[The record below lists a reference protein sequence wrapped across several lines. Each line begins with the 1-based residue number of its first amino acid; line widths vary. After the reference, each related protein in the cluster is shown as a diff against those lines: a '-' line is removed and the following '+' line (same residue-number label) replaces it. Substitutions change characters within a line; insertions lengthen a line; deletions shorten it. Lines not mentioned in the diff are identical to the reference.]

1 MKVLLIHK
9 HFWPDTPPYAAM
21 LKIIAERLDSDGHE
35 VTVLSTQPSYKSNS
49 SSEKKIES
57 FGAKGI
63 IIRFSLISKFNQKLA
78 SFLNFLYFPLKVCI
92 FILMNRNF
100 DVVSISTAPPV
111 LGGFFTSLAAKF
123 TNTKFIYHC
132 MDIHPEIGRLSGE
145 FSNSFVYKIFNKLD
159 SFACKNASRVVV
171 LSDDMAKSL
180 QIRKELAE
188 VQSNIAVINNFALPS
203 NLNKDNQEQLN
214 SKYLKSS
221 NDIFRI
227 IFAGN
232 IGRFQG
238 LENIILAI
246 KEIGKL
252 DDFELVFLGEGKAL
266 RTMKL
271 LAEDIP
277 KGMIKFLPQVSV
289 EHAKELIKDSGL
301 GIVSLQPEIIKYAY
315 PSKTMTYLEQGCPLL
330 VVVENYSEL
339 SKFVVNNQLGFAADS
354 GSVKSIKDALIEAYN
369 LHKESK
375 LDRKIIIKKYLETFG
390 EQNQLDTWSDLYR
403 ELEHE

>member
-1 MKVLLIHK
+1 
-9 HFWPDTPPYAAM
+9 M
-21 LKIIAERLDSDGHE
+21 LKIIAERLDNDGHE

-49 SSEKKIES
+49 SSEQKIES

-63 IIRFSLISKFNQKLA
+63 IRRFALINKFNQKLA
-78 SFLNFLYFPLKVCI
+78 GFLNFLYFPIKVFI

-111 LGGFFTSLAAKF
+111 LAGFFTALAAKF

-145 FSNSFVYKIFNKLD
+145 FSNSFVYKTFNKLD

-180 QIRKELAE
+180 QTRNELAE
-188 VQSNIAVINNFALPS
+188 DLAHITIINNFALPS
-203 NLNKDNQEQLN
+203 NLNRDNQEQLN

-221 NDIFRI
+221 KDIFRV

-238 LENIILAI
+238 LEDIILAI
-246 KEIGKL
+246 KGIGKL

-266 RTMKL
+266 RSIKL

-277 KGMIKFLPQVSV
+277 KGMIKFFPQVSV
-289 EHAKELIKDSGL
+289 KHAKELIKDSEL

-315 PSKTMTYLEQGCPLL
+315 PSKTMTYLEQGCPLF
-330 VVVENYSEL
+330 VVVEKDSEL
-339 SKFVVNNQLGFAADS
+339 SKFVVDNHLGFTADS
-354 GSVKSIKDALIEAYN
+354 GSVNSIKDALIVAYN
-369 LHKESK
+369 QHKESR
-375 LDRKIIIKKYLETFG
+375 LDRESIIQKYLVTFG